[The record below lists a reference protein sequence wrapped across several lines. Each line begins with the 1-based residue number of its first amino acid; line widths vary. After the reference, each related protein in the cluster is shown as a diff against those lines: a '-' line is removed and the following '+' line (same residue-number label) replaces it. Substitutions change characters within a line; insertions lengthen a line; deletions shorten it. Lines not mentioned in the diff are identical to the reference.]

1 MYSPNMT
8 AFLERFPAIIDA
20 ELASY
25 NQRVCEA
32 NTRVNA
38 SKARMIKAGI
48 SLGTDPRI
56 PFENINPEEQK
67 YRNSVI
73 SHIQETASRDTFKT
87 AIDKYMAYIALP
99 ENDDVRHFVDQD
111 LPTINTV
118 EDLIYFINLSHFDYL
133 FDNHE
138 FNCLCDSTSDNYQ
151 EILYASTDPEQ
162 HIIVPCKIKCSYG
175 TPMKMKDVNS
185 LLKGFD
191 FIDYGTEFLI
201 EFVKA

>member
-20 ELASY
+20 ELAGY
-25 NQRVCEA
+25 NQRVSEA

-48 SLGTDPRI
+48 ALGTDPRI
-56 PFENINPEEQK
+56 LFEDLNIEEQK

-73 SHIQETASRDTFKT
+73 SHIQETASRDTFKA

-99 ENDDVRHFVDQD
+99 ENDDVRHFIDQD
-111 LPTINTV
+111 LPKINTV
-118 EDLIYFINLSHFDYL
+118 EQLVHFVNLSHLDYL

-138 FNCLCDSTSDNYQ
+138 FDCHCGSTSDTYQ
-151 EILYASTDPEQ
+151 KVLYASTDPDQ
-162 HIIVPCKIKCSYG
+162 HIIVPCKMKCSYG
-175 TPMKMKDVNS
+175 TPMKMKDVTS
-185 LLKGFD
+185 LRKGFD